1 MSSEELEEV
10 QMEKVQEGEPYEAE
24 EDVQVVDEVQE
35 DVVDDATPTELN
47 NTFDEL
53 LFIQLGDTVEI
64 LFTNRGPL
72 VGSVYYRSNEQL
84 HVKSLLDSNA
94 LYIFEYEDNAEEE
107 IFKEHH
113 NIQSITVIKKRVFES
128 FVEQQHFYVGE
139 KIDTFLR
146 KDILDTNYTD
156 YYNKYRIVNVNSDED
171 YIYVEDK
178 EKNKEKIE
186 FEFIGIPLD
195 LPFIII
201 SPGIEDAPESDEAAA
216 EEEKGLVEE
225 DEDEDEDEVVFI
237 GSEEVLIP
245 EIFREAEE
253 FEQNIP
259 DALQKIDAL
268 NDYVAELSSKDKNDP
283 KVLRKIRILIET
295 LFYLK
300 NTIIAY
306 NADGTK
312 KGIKQV
318 SARTLTDL
326 IDTVQVPLGRPVLNV
341 SKKLY
346 ITDMSINKKLES
358 VGAGNEEEFDEDG
371 VACFDFLTELREMQA
386 SSKAF
391 VNPIKQKQFLKRYLL
406 PWIKNDD
413 DESVWSAI
421 ADSDFFRMVVPE
433 VDEGI
438 FERELPGY
446 LSINTKK
453 RPMINA
459 DNRIILDKV
468 AFGIERALT
477 TTYNK
482 GTKRLKEPLIH
493 EESAPVV
500 SYLLFPLKSAPYL
513 GTTRSNLL
521 AIDSGV
527 SSLPRKTMKTL
538 LEELGTPVEGGSS
551 NNIQLFNPSG
561 TTIGNI
567 EFADYI
573 NGLSIDSL
581 NISDMFYI
589 LQHYGI
595 NDMELSIDLY
605 NTLSNKMTTSQNV
618 LKLFI
623 KNIRDSI
630 QPVSPPSDNYF
641 IKDLS
646 FLEKLSKQVILNNE
660 IENYK
665 KFNPSLV
672 NSDIG
677 LLSYIMKKYADYLQV
692 TAGDK
697 LLYIMKAKH
706 SAERL
711 QYLENQRNLKLAQ
724 LNEPYVKP
732 RPNFCKHVGMLNTI
746 RRKYDDTE
754 RFTDLT
760 LLFKKYQGPRNE
772 NWIDCNVCNKHLI
785 CIHERLQIQGFL
797 NPAEKASID
806 KEIILKFAGG
816 QFQGRYICRNCGQPI
831 KDFVFDTNIEFDE
844 NGVPKSSNAV
854 LVDKEA
860 EIDEKLDSV
869 LNSLLDTEGAPI
881 EGAPIELSQDKILLL
896 TAESTIYYSIICQLS
911 QFMMIE
917 LKRNQIQNIID
928 NVIQFMNLKLSKNEE
943 KKTDEKYKATLMIL
957 SCAVYMLIEIQCAIP
972 SYTKVQ
978 HIKDDDKHTISYN
991 FNGYPLDTNKDNM
1004 ITVQYFAI
1012 GLLSCIKSTHP
1023 WSTAGFDK
1031 FKRPKLYEAFVQK
1044 IPVVFNDISKLN
1056 ELVRERLY
1064 NKRIYL
1070 EKTPELLNLEK
1081 IPSSFLPE
1089 PINSAENV
1097 IIPEVANNNSR
1108 SRIALINYW
1117 IRKAHQTARDTAI
1130 FSQSS
1135 TFSEITCCRKN
1146 VAEPDSFWNSDEFNS
1161 IEIGL
1166 RGIVPK
1172 DVKMLLTTFIPRE
1185 YNADLVKAD
1194 ESLYYHLFL
1203 KCCFTGPRR
1212 GYPHESG
1219 LTNKCT
1225 WCEFQFPGNPRVMD
1239 FSIEGK
1245 AQLDT
1250 AEVLVNYATFNDLLN
1265 TVHINNSV
1273 PSVSTPSVSDITE
1286 VVSDFADLNISPSY
1300 YIIDTWSDII
1310 KDINETILKENSD
1323 DIHKLTSIS
1332 EIVNQ
1337 YKSYFESPQFK
1348 LQKSVKEPSIQEI
1361 LKYISNEVS
1370 WMNFFDIIQTYLI
1383 VPLQRVYSEFDVKT
1397 LDITIEM
1404 QESLSK
1410 QHIGDV
1416 VDLLENEYMSFDL
1429 NEKIKAAHQ
1438 SKSKN
1443 VQILPGL
1450 LNEYKQNIKN
1460 KLHSFITFL
1469 SSILEYKNRLSF
1481 RNIAIKTELIRY
1493 IKEFILYGSL
1503 HFLLHPDGNIVLLD
1517 LITKL
1522 LRKFYR
1528 EKITFDSEA
1537 IKNMIEIGNEKE
1549 RVKVIKD
1556 FDKLSPEEKAV
1567 ELMNKRLGLGKWSVG
1582 GTKVI
1587 YAYDKDYYDLE
1598 RQRRLDAGIMD
1609 FPGLGNEYMPDV
1621 MEVDDLGFQVSNE
1634 EEDGY
1639 DHDEQYDD

>member
-1 MSSEELEEV
+1 MSSEEPEEV
-10 QMEKVQEGEPYEAE
+10 QMEEVQEGEPYEVVDEA
-24 EDVQVVDEVQE
+24 VDEVQE
-35 DVVDDATPTELN
+35 DVVDDATPTEVN

-53 LFIQLGDTVEI
+53 LFIQLGDIVE
-64 LFTNRGPL
+64 LTFSNRGPL

-84 HVKSLLDSNA
+84 HIKSLLDSNV
-94 LYIFEYEDNAEEE
+94 LYVFEYEDNEEE
-107 IFKEHH
+107 ELFKEHH

-128 FVEQQHFYVGE
+128 FVEQQDFHIGE
-139 KIDTFLR
+139 KINTFVR
-146 KDILDTNYTD
+146 KDISDTNYTD
-156 YYNKYRIVNVNSDED
+156 LYKEYRIIDVNSDED
-171 YIYVEDK
+171 YINIEDE

-186 FEFIGIPLD
+186 FEFVGIPLD
-195 LPFIII
+195 MPFIII
-201 SPGIEDAPESDEAAA
+201 SPGLEDAPESDEQAAM

-225 DEDEDEDEVVFI
+225 DDEEDDVVFI
-237 GSEEVLIP
+237 GSEEVLVP
-245 EIFREAEE
+245 EIFREAEA

-312 KGIKQV
+312 KGLKQI

-341 SKKLY
+341 NKKLY

-358 VGAGNEEEFDEDG
+358 AGANEEEFDEEG
-371 VACFDFLTELREMQA
+371 VACFDFLTELREMQI
-386 SSKAF
+386 SSKTF
-391 VNPIKQKQFLKRYLL
+391 TNPIKQKQFLKRYLL
-406 PWIKNDD
+406 PWIKNE
-413 DESVWSAI
+413 DEAMWSAI

-438 FERELPGY
+438 FEKELPGY
-446 LSINTKK
+446 LSIHTEDEKYKNKK
-453 RPMINA
+453 RSIINA

-477 TTYNK
+477 TTYSK
-482 GTKRLKEPLIH
+482 GINRLREHFIH

-513 GTTRSNLL
+513 GATRSNLL

-527 SSLPRKTMKTL
+527 SQIHRKTMKTL
-538 LEELGTPVEGGSS
+538 LGELGTPVEGGTS

-561 TTIGNI
+561 ETIGNI
-567 EFADYI
+567 ELTDYI

-589 LQHYGI
+589 LQQYGI
-595 NDMELSIDLY
+595 DDMELSIDLY
-605 NTLSNKMTTSQNV
+605 NTLSNKMSTSQNV
-618 LKLFI
+618 LKSFI
-623 KNIRDSI
+623 KKIRESI
-630 QPVSPPSDNYF
+630 QPASPPSDNYL

-646 FLEKLSKQVILNNE
+646 FAEKLSKQPIIRDE
-660 IENYK
+660 IENFK
-665 KFNPSLV
+665 KFNPSLI

-677 LLSYIMKKYADYLQV
+677 LLSYIMKKNSEYLQV

-706 SAERL
+706 NAERL
-711 QYLENQRNLKLAQ
+711 QYLENQRNLNLAQ
-724 LNEPYVKP
+724 LNAPYVKP
-732 RPNFCKHVGMLNTI
+732 QPNKCKHVGMLNTI
-746 RRKYDDTE
+746 RKNNDDTE

-760 LLFKKYQGPRNE
+760 LLFKKYQGPRND
-772 NWIDCNVCNKHLI
+772 NWIDCNICNKHLI

-797 NPAEKASID
+797 SPSEKASID

-831 KDFVFDTNIEFDE
+831 RDYTFDTNIEFDE

-854 LVDKEA
+854 LE
-860 EIDEKLDSV
+860 DEDEEFEEKMDAV
-869 LNSLLDTEGAPI
+869 I
-881 EGAPIELSQDKILLL
+881 EGAPIELSEDKILLL
-896 TAESTIYYSIICQLS
+896 TPESTFYYSLICQLS

-917 LKRNQIQNIID
+917 MKRDQIQNIID
-928 NVIQFMNLKLSKNEE
+928 NVIQFINLKLSKKDESAVN
-943 KKTDEKYKATLMIL
+943 EKYKPTMMIV
-957 SCAVYMLIEIQCAIP
+957 SCAIYMLIEIQCAIP
-972 SYTKVQ
+972 SYTKVH
-978 HIKDDDKHTISYN
+978 HIKDDEKRTISYN

-1004 ITVQYFAI
+1004 ITIEYFAI
-1012 GLLSCIKSTHP
+1012 GLASCVKSAYP
-1023 WSTAGFDK
+1023 WSGAGFDK
-1031 FKRPKLYEAFVQK
+1031 MKPEKRRDFFIKAIK
-1044 IPVVFNDISKLN
+1044 TIFNDISKQN
-1056 ELVRERLY
+1056 ESVELSLY
-1064 NKRIYL
+1064 KKRIYL

-1089 PINSAENV
+1089 PIHSVENV

-1117 IRKAHQTARDTAI
+1117 IRKAHQTARDNAV

-1135 TFSEITCCRKN
+1135 AFSEITCCRKN
-1146 VAEPDSFWNSDEFNS
+1146 VTEPDSFWNSDEFKS

-1166 RGIVPK
+1166 RAIAPK
-1172 DVKMLLTTFIPRE
+1172 NVKMLLTTFVPRD
-1185 YNADLVKAD
+1185 NNTDLVKAD
-1194 ESLYYHLFL
+1194 DGLYYRLFL
-1203 KCCFTGPRR
+1203 KCCFTGPRK
-1212 GYPHESG
+1212 GYPHEPG

-1250 AEVLVNYATFNDLLN
+1250 AEVLVNYNTFNDLLN
-1265 TVHINNSV
+1265 TIHINNSV
-1273 PSVSTPSVSDITE
+1273 KSVSTPSVSDITE
-1286 VVSDFADLNISPSY
+1286 VVSDFADLNLNPSY

-1323 DIHKLTSIS
+1323 DIHKLTAIA
-1332 EIVNQ
+1332 ETVNL
-1337 YKSYFESPQFK
+1337 YKLYFESPQFK
-1348 LQKSVKEPSIQEI
+1348 LQKGVKEASIQEI

-1370 WMNFFDIIQTYLI
+1370 WKSFFDIIQTYLI
-1383 VPLQRVYSEFDVKT
+1383 VPLQRVYSDFDVKS

-1404 QESLSK
+1404 HESLSK

-1416 VDLLENEYMSFDL
+1416 VNLLDNEYLAFDL
-1429 NEKIKAAHQ
+1429 NERIKAIHQ
-1438 SKSKN
+1438 SKSKH
-1443 VQILPGL
+1443 VQISPAV
-1450 LNEYKQNIKN
+1450 LNEYKQTIKN
-1460 KLHSFITFL
+1460 KLYSFITFL
-1469 SSILEYKNRLSF
+1469 SSILEYKNKLCF
-1481 RNIAIKTELIRY
+1481 RNLPIKTELMKY
-1493 IKEFILYGSL
+1493 IKELILYGSL

-1517 LITKL
+1517 MITKL

-1621 MEVDDLGFQVSNE
+1621 MEVDDLGFEVSNK

-1639 DHDEQYDD
+1639 DHAEQYDD

>member
-10 QMEKVQEGEPYEAE
+10 QMGEVQEGEPYEAE
-24 EDVQVVDEVQE
+24 EDVQAVDEVQE
-35 DVVDDATPTELN
+35 DVVDDATPTEVN

-53 LFIQLGDTVEI
+53 LFIQLGDTVEV

-84 HVKSLLDSNA
+84 HIKSLLDSNA
-94 LYIFEYEDNAEEE
+94 LYIFEYEDNEEEE

-128 FVEQQHFYVGE
+128 FVEQQDFHIGE
-139 KIDTFLR
+139 KINTFVR
-146 KDILDTNYTD
+146 KDISDTNYTD
-156 YYNKYRIVNVNSDED
+156 LYKEYRIVNVNSDED
-171 YIYVEDK
+171 YIYVEDD

-186 FEFIGIPLD
+186 FEFVGIPLD
-195 LPFIII
+195 MPFIII
-201 SPGIEDAPESDEAAA
+201 SPGLEDAPESDEQAAA

-225 DEDEDEDEVVFI
+225 DDEEDDVVFI
-237 GSEEVLIP
+237 GSEEVLVP
-245 EIFREAEE
+245 EIFREAEA

-312 KGIKQV
+312 KGLKQI

-358 VGAGNEEEFDEDG
+358 AGANEEEFNEDG
-371 VACFDFLTELREMQA
+371 VACFDFLTELREMQI
-386 SSKAF
+386 SSKTF
-391 VNPIKQKQFLKRYLL
+391 TNPIKQKQFLKRYLL
-406 PWIKNDD
+406 PWIKNE
-413 DESVWSAI
+413 DEAMWSAI

-438 FERELPGY
+438 FEKELPGY
-446 LSINTKK
+446 LSIHTEDEKYKNKK
-453 RPMINA
+453 RSIINA

-477 TTYNK
+477 TTYSK
-482 GTKRLKEPLIH
+482 GINRLREHFIH

-513 GTTRSNLL
+513 GATRSNLL

-527 SSLPRKTMKTL
+527 SQIHRKTMKTL
-538 LEELGTPVEGGSS
+538 LGELGTPVEGGTS

-561 TTIGNI
+561 ETIGNI
-567 EFADYI
+567 ELTDYI

-589 LQHYGI
+589 LQQYGI
-595 NDMELSIDLY
+595 DDMELSIDLY
-605 NTLSNKMTTSQNV
+605 NTLSNKMSTSQNV
-618 LKLFI
+618 LKSFI
-623 KNIRDSI
+623 KKIRESI
-630 QPVSPPSDNYF
+630 QPASPPSDNYL

-646 FLEKLSKQVILNNE
+646 FAEKLSKQPIIRDE
-660 IENYK
+660 IENFK
-665 KFNPSLV
+665 KFNPSLI

-677 LLSYIMKKYADYLQV
+677 LLSYIMKKNSEYLQV

-706 SAERL
+706 NAERL
-711 QYLENQRNLKLAQ
+711 QYLENQRNLNLAQ
-724 LNEPYVKP
+724 LNAPYVKP
-732 RPNFCKHVGMLNTI
+732 QPNKCKHVGMLNTI
-746 RRKYDDTE
+746 RKNNDDTE

-760 LLFKKYQGPRNE
+760 LLFKKYQGPRND
-772 NWIDCNVCNKHLI
+772 NWIDCNICNKHLI

-797 NPAEKASID
+797 SPSEKASID

-831 KDFVFDTNIEFDE
+831 RDYTFDTNIEFDE

-854 LVDKEA
+854 LE
-860 EIDEKLDSV
+860 DEDEEFEEKMDAV
-869 LNSLLDTEGAPI
+869 I
-881 EGAPIELSQDKILLL
+881 EGAPIELSEDKILLL
-896 TAESTIYYSIICQLS
+896 TPESTFYYSLICQLS

-917 LKRNQIQNIID
+917 MKRDQIQNIID
-928 NVIQFMNLKLSKNEE
+928 NVIQFINLKLSKKDESAVN
-943 KKTDEKYKATLMIL
+943 EKYKPTMMIV

-972 SYTKVQ
+972 SYTKVH
-978 HIKDDDKHTISYN
+978 HIKDDEKRTISYN

-1004 ITVQYFAI
+1004 ITIEYFAI
-1012 GLLSCIKSTHP
+1012 GLASCVKSAYP
-1023 WSTAGFDK
+1023 WSGAGFDK
-1031 FKRPKLYEAFVQK
+1031 MKPEKRREIFIKAIK
-1044 IPVVFNDISKLN
+1044 TIFNDISKQN
-1056 ELVRERLY
+1056 ESVELSLY
-1064 NKRIYL
+1064 KKRIYL

-1089 PINSAENV
+1089 PIHSVENV
-1097 IIPEVANNNSR
+1097 IIPEVANNNLR

-1117 IRKAHQTARDTAI
+1117 IRKAHQTARDNAV

-1135 TFSEITCCRKN
+1135 VFSEITCCRKN
-1146 VAEPDSFWNSDEFNS
+1146 VTEPDSFWNSDEFKS

-1166 RGIVPK
+1166 RSIAPK
-1172 DVKMLLTTFIPRE
+1172 NVKMLLTTFVPRE
-1185 YNADLVKAD
+1185 NNTDLVKAD
-1194 ESLYYHLFL
+1194 DGLYYRLFL
-1203 KCCFTGPRR
+1203 KCCFTGPRK
-1212 GYPHESG
+1212 GYPHEPG

-1250 AEVLVNYATFNDLLN
+1250 AEVLVNYNTFNDLLN
-1265 TVHINNSV
+1265 TIHINNSV
-1273 PSVSTPSVSDITE
+1273 KSVSTPSVSDITE
-1286 VVSDFADLNISPSY
+1286 VVSDFADLNLNPSY

-1323 DIHKLTSIS
+1323 DIHKLTAIA
-1332 EIVNQ
+1332 ETVNL
-1337 YKSYFESPQFK
+1337 YKLYFESPQFK
-1348 LQKSVKEPSIQEI
+1348 LQKGVKEASIQEI

-1370 WMNFFDIIQTYLI
+1370 WKSFFDIIQTYLI
-1383 VPLQRVYSEFDVKT
+1383 VPLQRVYSDFDVKS
-1397 LDITIEM
+1397 LDITIEIH
-1404 QESLSK
+1404 ESLSK

-1416 VDLLENEYMSFDL
+1416 VNLLDNEYLAFDL
-1429 NEKIKAAHQ
+1429 NERIKAIHQ
-1438 SKSKN
+1438 SKSKH
-1443 VQILPGL
+1443 VQISPAV
-1450 LNEYKQNIKN
+1450 LNEYKQTIKN
-1460 KLHSFITFL
+1460 KLYSFITFL
-1469 SSILEYKNRLSF
+1469 SSILEYKNKLCF
-1481 RNIAIKTELIRY
+1481 RNLPIKTELMKY
-1493 IKEFILYGSL
+1493 IKELILYGSL

-1517 LITKL
+1517 MITKL

-1621 MEVDDLGFQVSNE
+1621 MEVDDLGFEVSNK

-1639 DHDEQYDD
+1639 DHAEQYDD